1 MKKESFFSHPWPTT
15 DPSHCTT
22 AQQDATGAWEAAIA
36 KAKALTSQMTVDEK
50 VSLTSGVTTTTGCA
64 GWIPGVARLGFPGL
78 CLANAGNGVGATD
91 YVTAFP
97 SGLHAAA
104 SWNKAL
110 AYQRSYWIGREARTK
125 GVNILLGPVVGPAGR
140 VVEGGRNWEGWLP
153 ICAHVHTL
161 LHTPETLT

>member
-1 MKKESFFSHPWPTT
+1 M
-15 DPSHCTT
+15 
-22 AQQDATGAWEAAIA
+22 
-36 KAKALTSQMTVDEK
+36 DEK

-104 SWNKAL
+104 SWNKPL

-140 VVEGGRNWEGWLP
+140 VVEGGRNWEGGFFPHIQVPRSWG
-153 ICAHVHTL
+153 A
-161 LHTPETLT
+161 EF